1 MRFKEI
7 TVRGTAYERGFTYGQ
22 LCKKEIEISMK
33 GYERL
38 YNDTKGVS
46 WKEARR
52 ISEYYLSLVRDFE
65 PDYAEEMRGIADGA
79 GVDLLDIAAL
89 NSRTEIMYA
98 DCLNAG
104 VTACTSISL
113 MAQATEGGHI
123 IAAQNWDY
131 SKLLKDGVVIVHVYQ
146 EDKPNFVMLAEGAGM
161 IGGIGMND
169 RGIAVTLNAT
179 YSRRPCNG
187 ILFSSRLRA
196 MLEAENLS
204 DAYVR
209 GGHAPY
215 TVGNLIATHKDGVA
229 IEFEMDCENVE
240 PIIPDDG
247 VLVHTN
253 HYVGTKT
260 YLANDVNHMGSSYIR
275 MQRIKTLVKERYGKI
290 TVEDVERMLSDH
302 TGYPYSICDH
312 EDPKYPVAMRD
323 ATNFSIVMDLTANDI
338 YLAAGNP
345 CENEFE
351 KICI

>member
-1 MRFKEI
+1 MKFKEI
-7 TVRGTAYERGFTYGQ
+7 TVRGTAYERGLTYGQ
-22 LCKKEIEISMK
+22 LCKEEIGISLK

-38 YNDTKGVS
+38 YKDYKGVS
-46 WKEARR
+46 WEEARR
-52 ISEYYLSLVRDFE
+52 VSEYYLSLVRDFE
-65 PDYAEEMRGIADGA
+65 PEYAEEMRGIADGA
-79 GVDLLDIAAL
+79 GVDLLDIVAL

-98 DCLNAG
+98 DCSKAG

-131 SKLLKDGVVIVHVYQ
+131 SRLLEDGVVIVHVYQ

-179 YSRRPCNG
+179 YSKRPCNG

-196 MLEAENLS
+196 MLEAETLS
-204 DAYVR
+204 DAYVK
-209 GGHAPY
+209 GSHAPY
-215 TVGNLIATHKDGVA
+215 SVGNLIATHKDGVA
-229 IEFEMDCENVE
+229 IEFEIDCENVE

-253 HYVGTKT
+253 HYVGTRT
-260 YLANDVNHMGSSYIR
+260 HLANDVNHMGSTYIR
-275 MQRIKTLVKERYGKI
+275 MQRIKALVKERYGKI

-302 TGYPYSICDH
+302 AGYPYSICDH
-312 EDPKYPVAMRD
+312 EDLKYPVAMRD
-323 ATNFSIVMDLTANDI
+323 ATIFSIVMDLTSDEI
-338 YLAAGNP
+338 FLAAGNP
-345 CENEFE
+345 CETEFE
-351 KICI
+351 KISI